1 MKAIINNIKS
11 LKPNQAAVLALY
23 YSSLFS
29 LMTALQAD
37 SREWQLMWKDD
48 DGDDVFDDC
57 RAVITACLDQ
67 AYQWG
72 KDAAHSFPRAA
83 METVVPFRSLPDPW
97 DILESLK
104 DSWFEGYQDGDYD
117 NRRDAYEAHEA
128 RCF

>member
-1 MKAIINNIKS
+1 MKAVINNIKS

-23 YSSLFS
+23 YS
-29 LMTALQAD
+29 QAD
-37 SREWQLMWKDD
+37 SCEWYLMWKDD

-57 RAVITACLDQ
+57 RAVIAACLDQ

-83 METVVPFRSLPDPW
+83 METVDPFRSLPDPW

-104 DSWFEGYQDGDYD
+104 DSWLEGYQDGDYD